1 MRHHDREPRLHLD
14 APLEEGAIVQLE
26 AQQAHRLRHVLRL
39 EQGATLRLFN
49 AASGE
54 WRAELLRLDRRG
66 GEARLGE
73 RLRAPAAEPGPRLA
87 VAPIRANRLDW
98 LVEKAVELGVASL
111 DLVVTRRTIV
121 RATRSDRLLAIATE
135 AAEQCGRLGIPSIS
149 GPVELGPWLA
159 RLPAGAIVVVAD
171 ETGGE
176 PPLAALRRLPDAVL
190 LVGPEGGFAP
200 EERRLLGERPGTV
213 RVGLGPR
220 ILRSETAALCM
231 MMAVRLARDTEG
243 SLANG

>member
-1 MRHHDREPRLHLD
+1 MRHHHDREPRLHLD
-14 APLEEGAIVQLE
+14 VSLVEGAIVQLD

-39 EQGATLRLFN
+39 EPGATVRLFN

-73 RLRAPAAEPGPRLA
+73 RLRAPVAEPGPRLA

-98 LVEKAVELGVASL
+98 LVEKAVELGVVSL
-111 DLVVTRRTIV
+111 DLVVTRRTVV
-121 RATRSDRLLAIATE
+121 RTARSDRLLAIATE
-135 AAEQCGRLGIPSIS
+135 AAEQCGRLGVPSIA
-149 GPVELGPWLA
+149 GPFELGSWLA
-159 RLPAGAIVVVAD
+159 ELPAGCSLVVAD
-171 ETGGE
+171 EAGGE
-176 PPLAALRRLPDAVL
+176 PPLAVLGRLPEAIL

-200 EERRLLGERPGTV
+200 EERRLFADRPGTV

-220 ILRSETAALCM
+220 ILRSETAALYVLI
-231 MMAVRLARDTEG
+231 AERLARET
-243 SLANG
+243 AAAPNA

>member
-1 MRHHDREPRLHLD
+1 M
-14 APLEEGAIVQLE
+14 EGAVVELD

-39 EQGATLRLFN
+39 EPGATVRLFN

-111 DLVVTRRTIV
+111 DLVVTRRTVV
-121 RATRSDRLLAIATE
+121 RATRSDRLTAVATE
-135 AAEQCGRLGIPSIS
+135 AAEQCGRLDVPSIRE
-149 GPVELGPWLA
+149 PVELGPWLA
-159 RLPAGAIVVVAD
+159 ELPAGTNLVVAD
-171 ETGGE
+171 ETGGA
-176 PPLAALRRLPDAVL
+176 PPLAALRRLLDVVL

-200 EERRLLGERPGTV
+200 EERRLLAERPGTV

-220 ILRSETAALCM
+220 ILRSETAALYVL
-231 MMAVRLARDTEG
+231 MAERLARET
-243 SLANG
+243 AVPPNA